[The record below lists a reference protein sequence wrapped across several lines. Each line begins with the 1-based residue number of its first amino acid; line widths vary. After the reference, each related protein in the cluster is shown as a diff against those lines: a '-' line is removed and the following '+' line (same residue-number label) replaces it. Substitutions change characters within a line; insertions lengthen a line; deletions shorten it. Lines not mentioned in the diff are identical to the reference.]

1 MSVSDARRHVVHVV
15 DDDEWVQ
22 AAVELWL
29 RRAGLETQRYL
40 SAEDFRTGY
49 QPAEVECVL
58 LDLQLPGTSGLD
70 LQAALN
76 LRHFQTPLV
85 VISAV
90 SDTPSVVSAMR
101 GGAIDFLEKPLDEEN
116 LVRAVTTALDKDR
129 AAKDQTADLLR
140 RLGQLTAKENEVL
153 ALLVAAKTTPEIA
166 AASRSRRGMVEKRRQ
181 SIFQK
186 LEVENVPA
194 LIWLMLGLRR

>member
-1 MSVSDARRHVVHVV
+1 MSVSDARRQVVHIV

-22 AAVELWL
+22 TAVELWL
-29 RRAGLETQRYL
+29 RRVGLETRPYL
-40 SAEDFRTGY
+40 SAEEFRTGY

-90 SDTPSVVSAMR
+90 SDTPSVVGAMR
-101 GGAIDFLEKPLDEEN
+101 GGAIEFSGK
-116 LVRAVTTALDKDR
+116 
-129 AAKDQTADLLR
+129 AAR
-140 RLGQLTAKENEVL
+140 RRKSG
-153 ALLVAAKTTPEIA
+153 P
-166 AASRSRRGMVEKRRQ
+166 RRHRR
-181 SIFQK
+181 
-186 LEVENVPA
+186 P
-194 LIWLMLGLRR
+194 G